1 MEQYALNHD
10 RTKIDGKHGGA
21 LQGAWV
27 SSGRIEIYYLLYG
40 AKFHK
45 GSVKQEIKQCKK
57 DSIFFFKMQVLSL
70 LK

>member
-10 RTKIDGKHGGA
+10 RTKIDGKHEGA

-27 SSGRIEIYYLLYG
+27 SSGRMEIYYL
-40 AKFHK
+40 FHK

-57 DSIFFFKMQVLSL
+57 DSIFFF
-70 LK
+70 

>member
-10 RTKIDGKHGGA
+10 KTKIDGKHGGA

-40 AKFHK
+40 AKFYK
-45 GSVKQEIKQCKK
+45 GSVRQDIKQCKK
-57 DSIFFFKMQVLSL
+57 DSI
-70 LK
+70 LKKKCKFSVH